1 MNPFT
6 IKEIG
11 RPGAQQAVADFTCPK
26 CGEFTRFTVRDEKPD
41 GGFVCPH
48 CGLKVSITGTR
59 LSDYQEHLNAI
70 DRSLHDFGGRVR
82 DRVKRAAE
90 DITAETAA
98 DSHADL
104 DDTKKVN

>member
-26 CGEFTRFTVRDEKPD
+26 CGEFTRFTTRDETPD

-48 CGLKVSITGTR
+48 CGLKVSINGTR
-59 LSDYQEHLNAI
+59 LSDYQQQLEAI
-70 DRSLHDFGGRVR
+70 DRSLHDFAGRVR

-90 DITAETAA
+90 DITAETADEA
-98 DSHADL
+98 ANDPDG
-104 DDTKKVN
+104 TKNVN